1 MPSTQSRYQFVISNL
16 KHTQEDSKRHSS
28 TRRSNSSRKK
38 IIIIKKDRSPRKTNE
53 TSCHPL
59 KPGPPE
65 MAPLVPPSP
74 LKKCLPFESPGDS
87 DLLVVPFRGCQP
99 PLLQRDLDTRNAG
112 HHARAEHQIASGHTR
127 LSQ

>member
-1 MPSTQSRYQFVISNL
+1 MFFYVF
-16 KHTQEDSKRHSS
+16 
-28 TRRSNSSRKK
+28 K
-38 IIIIKKDRSPRKTNE
+38 IFPVPTNARESARLALVKTNE

-65 MAPLVPPSP
+65 MKPLVSPSP
-74 LKKCLPFESPGDS
+74 LKKCLPFEFPGDS